1 MFLNVKK
8 TSAEKWKYSITK
20 YKNKCKSIIKLSK
33 NIRYV
38 GVINDYGRTL
48 TGIIK
53 SDVKP
58 LMKSSIMKNELFIIS
73 TLMTLRKESIS
84 VVGKLDYVLL
94 RHQKISIL
102 IFQKTNVTYY
112 VTIEKK
118 EKNLDKIIESIKK
131 II

>member
-1 MFLNVKK
+1 MKK
-8 TSAEKWKYSITK
+8 TPSEKWKE
-20 YKNKCKSIIKLSK
+20 SIIKYRKNCQNIIQLSK

-38 GVINDYGRTL
+38 CVINNFGRTM

-53 SDVKP
+53 PDVKP
-58 LMKSSIMKNELFIIS
+58 LMNSNIIKNELFIIS
-73 TLMTLRKESIS
+73 TLMTLRKESTS

-102 IFQKTNVTYY
+102 VFQKNNVTYY

-118 EKNLDKIIESIKK
+118 EKNLDKIIESIRK

>member
-1 MFLNVKK
+1 VKK